1 MKKSILKLGI
11 LALLSFNFVS
21 TLPVQALMQNGVWNN
36 DLKTIFAKNE
46 AIILAINIRSFNA
59 QDLNNDDIID
69 INKGEISG
77 NFINAINRLN
87 EIKAQGIN
95 TIHLLPI
102 TPVGKIKAMGTAGS
116 LYAISDFGSINPQLD
131 DKTNTLSA
139 EQEAKNFIKECH
151 KRNIRVIVDLP
162 SCGSYDLF
170 LSKPE
175 LFEKDE
181 NEQPLVPADWTDVRM
196 FKVTNKDGSMNDALY
211 LEYKKFIDL
220 MQKLGVDGIRADVA
234 TCKTPEFWTKLI
246 SYAKNNDPQF
256 LFLAEASE
264 SWTQPITKN
273 APFTPPY
280 KLLEAGFDGWYGSFF
295 DFKNWNEQEQFEKSL
310 NLVNDIR
317 KDFGMKNQAKSV
329 IGSFATHD
337 EISPIITGGTPF
349 TNLIFWLQATLPVN
363 SYFVDGVQTGDS
375 YQYQYANQKAPISYT
390 DDKTYYV
397 HKGQFDIFN
406 FSRKPGNKNSIVL
419 NEFIAANKFKY
430 AISKIIN
437 SGEYEFIKTD
447 NKNIFAYTVTNGEKS
462 ILVVLNKNLI
472 YNASTTIKL
481 KDFKEN
487 DFIYPFLFNNDPT
500 VIKDTLK
507 VELQPGD
514 ITIFILERRPK
525 EQKSRQKYN
534 TTSPNMTP
542 IYR

>member
-1 MKKSILKLGI
+1 MKKSLFKLGI
-11 LALLSFNFVS
+11 IALLSSNFI
-21 TLPVQALMQNGVWNN
+21 TTMPAQAIMHNGTWNN
-36 DLKTIFAKNE
+36 DLKTLFAKNE

-59 QDLNNDDIID
+59 KDLDNNDIVEIE
-69 INKGEISG
+69 KGELSG

-87 EIKAQGIN
+87 EIKSQGIN

-116 LYAISDFGSINPQLD
+116 LYAISDFGIINPQLD
-131 DKTNTLSA
+131 DKKNTLTV
-139 EQEAKNFIKECH
+139 EQEAKKFINECH

-181 NEQPLVPADWTDVRM
+181 NGQPLVPADWTDVRM
-196 FKVTNKDGSMNDALY
+196 FKVTNTDGSLNDSLY

-220 MQKLGVDGIRADVA
+220 MQKIGIDGIRADVA
-234 TCKTPEFWTKLI
+234 TCKTQEFWEQLI
-246 SYAKNNDPQF
+246 SYAKRNDPQF

-280 KLLEAGFDGWYGSFF
+280 KLLEAGFDGWYGNFF
-295 DFKNWNEQEQFEKSL
+295 DFKNWTEQEQFEKSL
-310 NLVNDIR
+310 NLINNIR
-317 KDFGMKNQAKSV
+317 KYFGLKNQAKSV

-337 EISPIITGGTPF
+337 ELSPMITGGTPF
-349 TNLIFWLQATLPVN
+349 AHMIFWLQATLPLN

-375 YQYQYANQKAPISYT
+375 YQYQYANQKAPVTYT
-390 DDKTYYV
+390 DDTTYYV

-406 FSRKPGNKNSIVL
+406 YSRKPGNKNNIVL
-419 NEFIAANKFKY
+419 NEFITANKFKL
-430 AISKIIN
+430 AASKIIN
-437 SGEYEFIKTD
+437 NGEYEFLKTN
-447 NKNIFAYTVTNGEKS
+447 NKNVFAYTVTENTKT

-472 YNASTTIKL
+472 YNANASLKL
-481 KDFKEN
+481 KGFKQG
-487 DFIYPFLFNNDPT
+487 DFIIPCLFNKEPIL
-500 VIKDTLK
+500 IKDIL
-507 VELQPGD
+507 ELELLPGD
-514 ITIFILERRPK
+514 INIFIIEKKPK
-525 EQKSRQKYN
+525 EP
-534 TTSPNMTP
+534 TSITP